1 MIFTFM
7 HLATIQS
14 HF

>member
-14 HF
+14 HL